1 MNYFNPTISNVFNYA
16 DMVSQIERLNDKQ
29 SAGLRNAVNQAVD
42 VYKFK
47 KLRDEQKKKD
57 AEKKA
62 EQERRQA
69 MSESWADYYDS
80 VGAKNTDWQT
90 YDEYLANTGYTPI
103 QEPEAYM
110 TTDEF
115 LDEGGLDSN
124 IAYGGLDRSPVI
136 GAIQPYQTGGQ
147 AAFEAAQKAKRGR
160 T

>member
-16 DMVSQIERLNDKQ
+16 DMAGQIERLNDKQ

-47 KLRDEQKKKD
+47 KLRDEQKKK
-57 AEKKA
+57 A

-69 MSESWADYYDS
+69 MSES

-136 GAIQPYQTGGQ
+136 VAVQPYQTGRQ

>member
-16 DMVSQIERLNDKQ
+16 DMAGQIERLNDKQ

-42 VYKFK
+42 VYRFK

-90 YDEYLANTGYTPI
+90 YNEYLANTGYTPI

-115 LDEGGLDSN
+115 LDEN
-124 IAYGGLDRSPVI
+124 IAYDRS
-136 GAIQPYQTGGQ
+136 PYQTGGQ

>member
-16 DMVSQIERLNDKQ
+16 DMAGQIERLNDKQ
-29 SAGLRNAVNQAVD
+29 SAGLRNVVNQAVD

-103 QEPEAYM
+103 QEP
-110 TTDEF
+110 DEF

-124 IAYGGLDRSPVI
+124 IVYDRS
-136 GAIQPYQTGGQ
+136 PYQTGGQ